1 MLGPVLA
8 AQRCSGDDLV
18 GWSLKLL
25 LLQCKLKSLNLLKH
39 SVKCITAGTY
49 MLEGQCISLQ
59 KGRHPNMPARH
70 VMNDSLQLWLSGGG
84 KKPRGAPH
92 QARRW
97 TSHSIA

>member
-1 MLGPVLA
+1 M
-8 AQRCSGDDLV
+8 SDFV

-25 LLQCKLKSLNLLKH
+25 LLQWKFQSLNLLRH
-39 SVKCITAGTY
+39 SVKCTTAGTY
-49 MLEGQCISLQ
+49 MLEGQCINLQ

-84 KKPRGAPH
+84 KKQHGAPL

-97 TSHSIA
+97 TSHNIA